1 MKNMGAA
8 DETLAATP
16 SGRRALPDSIFGRAG
31 RDEEAIRDD
40 IRNQE
45 KEDRRLSSRICG
57 VEQPPKGGALKP
69 GPPQRPYPAALSGS
83 HP

>member
-31 RDEEAIRDD
+31 RDD

-45 KEDRRLSSRICG
+45 KEDRRL
-57 VEQPPKGGALKP
+57 EQSNLW
-69 GPPQRPYPAALSGS
+69 R
-83 HP
+83 